1 MTIRLR
7 TSWFFSAAF
16 FFFFALFA
24 LSDTAFAFDEYT
36 RVGQAE
42 TTGSIE
48 EFRLTSPT
56 NLAGLLNL
64 EVGEDDICSVDFE
77 CWAKAK
83 NRKMAQEFTEL
94 VEVNLEKI
102 DEVVTLQLATP
113 RNAPWEGT
121 NYAVKVTLDI
131 YVPPDIVVE
140 TKTSAF
146 EIDISGPLK
155 KTYIKNRYGSI
166 ELSDVSEETRVTGS
180 YNRVEL
186 ADLQGELEVE
196 TSYNSISAEDVN
208 TKGKRAFVKTSYG
221 NIELDN
227 FSGQLEAYTVY
238 SPIYASNITLLGGRN
253 EIKTVYSKV
262 ELELEA
268 LEEAKLYVYNSY
280 GNVDLAVPT
289 DLSARLTLTVGRGGK
304 INTERILIKPQVLEK
319 TRLEGICGDGD
330 SEIEVDI
337 SGIGKIRLEGR

>member
-1 MTIRLR
+1 MTKRVRIP
-7 TSWFFSAAF
+7 WVFFAAF
-16 FFFFALFA
+16 FFFLVLFP
-24 LSDTAFAFDEYT
+24 LSDTAFAFDEST

-42 TTGSIE
+42 TTGKIE
-48 EFRLTSPT
+48 EFRLTSPA
-56 NLAGLLNL
+56 NLAGVLNL

-77 CWAKAK
+77 CWARAK

-102 DEVVTLQLATP
+102 DEVVTLELATP
-113 RNAPWEGT
+113 RSAPWEGT
-121 NYAVKVTLDI
+121 NYAVKVSLDI
-131 YVPPDIVVE
+131 YLPPDVVVE
-140 TKTSAF
+140 TKTSSF
-146 EIDISGPLK
+146 ELDISGPLR

-166 ELSDVSEETRVTGS
+166 ELSDVSEETRITGS
-180 YNRVEL
+180 YNRVEVSE
-186 ADLQGELEVE
+186 LQGDLEIE
-196 TSYNSISAEDVN
+196 TSYNSISVEDVN
-208 TKGKRAFVKTSYG
+208 TKGKRAFIKTSYG
-221 NIELDN
+221 KIELED

-262 ELELEA
+262 ELELEG
-268 LEEAKLYVYNSY
+268 LEDAKLYVYNSY

-289 DLSARLTLTVGRGGK
+289 DLSARLTLIVGRGGK
-304 INTERILIKPQVLEK
+304 INTDGILIKPQVLGK